1 MEIFGS
7 VHVWIADEGIANDLL
22 ARRGAIYSDR
32 PVIPNLPD
40 NRTSG
45 NYLALLGRTGM
56 PHTSH
61 PELLLIIEQIHG
73 NVNANSPIRS

>member
-7 VHVWIADEGIANDLL
+7 VHVWISDEQIANDLL
-22 ARRGAIYSDR
+22 ARRGAMYSDR

-45 NYLALLGRTGM
+45 NYLALLGRTGTCSST
-56 PHTSH
+56 P
-61 PELLLIIEQIHG
+61 
-73 NVNANSPIRS
+73 AF